1 MRPRTDRQTHTQT
14 RVTTTQFASSTTHA
28 KCSKIKQINKTA
40 VCDRQTDGR
49 TDGHRATAYTHVRC
63 AVRLGACFERTC
75 ADRQSTA
82 QLDVHVVHVHDVLV
96 VRRQPHPHCV
106 RRHTRETL
114 GAGDHVRI
122 SAVLDLPGHT
132 QCCSS

>member
-1 MRPRTDRQTHTQT
+1 MT
-14 RVTTTQFASSTTHA
+14 
-28 KCSKIKQINKTA
+28 
-40 VCDRQTDGR
+40 DRQTDGR
-49 TDGHRATAYTHVRC
+49 TDGHRAMAYTHVRC
-63 AVRLGACFERTC
+63 AVKGIERTC
-75 ADRQSTA
+75 AERQSTA

-122 SAVLDLPGHT
+122 STVLDLPGRT